1 MELTYYQKNKDTLNF
16 KRREYRKTDEGK
28 KRKKIDKWIERGL
41 IATKE
46 EMEFIYL
53 TWKSQYHCSVCGV
66 ILTRDG
72 QSGTTCC
79 MDHDHKTGEYR
90 QILCKA
96 CNCKDSWIKKKKML
110 ESNISKE

>member
-1 MELTYYQKNKDTLNF
+1 MEISYYQKNKETILS
-16 KRREYRKTDEGK
+16 KQKEYRQTPKGRK
-28 KRKKIDKWIERGL
+28 QKKINKWVERGL
-41 IATKE
+41 VATKDE
-46 EMEFIYL
+46 REFIYL
-53 TWKSQYHCSVCGV
+53 TWKSQYHCDICGV

-110 ESNISKE
+110 ESII